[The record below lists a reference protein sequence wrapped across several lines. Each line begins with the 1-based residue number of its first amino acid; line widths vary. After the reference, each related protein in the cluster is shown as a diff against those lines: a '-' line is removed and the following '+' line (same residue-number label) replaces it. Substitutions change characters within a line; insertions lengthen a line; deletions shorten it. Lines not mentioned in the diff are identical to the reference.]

1 MIAGRACACGSLGDR
16 NKRFDC
22 VLCLEWRPGG
32 VRWARRTRC
41 FAHVTCS
48 PAGHLERTRWL
59 RPTGAG
65 KTQESACLPAARLR
79 ARESRA
85 GNVDFTH
92 SPRGPIP
99 RLPSRA
105 PAPPRP
111 WRISTAAPAAC
122 QPTSLPSRL
131 SSTAW
136 RRSSASLSK
145 PYGAS
150 SGTPRTLSACSE
162 LLRRRSR
169 AHWSPPCR
177 RRCAERLDLRRD
189 ASHHRAGRCCKPRP
203 HTRGGNVEARGV
215 GLGGGR
221 HVADGCAPI
230 AHDHPARR
238 QARAMLAH
246 ARGVM
251 DLGKP

>member
-1 MIAGRACACGSLGDR
+1 MCRFHTQPARAHS
-16 NKRFDC
+16 
-22 VLCLEWRPGG
+22 
-32 VRWARRTRC
+32 T
-41 FAHVTCS
+41 
-48 PAGHLERTRWL
+48 
-59 RPTGAG
+59 PT
-65 KTQESACLPAARLR
+65 T
-79 ARESRA
+79 
-85 GNVDFTH
+85 
-92 SPRGPIP
+92 
-99 RLPSRA
+99 RLPSR
-105 PAPPRP
+105 PLAPPRP
-111 WRISTAAPAAC
+111 GHSSATAPAAC

-150 SGTPRTLSACSE
+150 SRTPRTLSACSE
-162 LLRRRSR
+162 LLRRRFR
-169 AHWSPPCR
+169 AHWSPSCR

-238 QARAMLAH
+238 QARAMLAD

-251 DLGKP
+251 DLPAVLPAPVSAGRSLTCGTTPASTPWSWKVPLGAVEGA